1 MFCPHCGSEIP
12 SGVAFCPTCGSAVST
27 ADPTAPAAP
36 SPAEATPLDQA
47 HAPAAE
53 KPMASVPLEDHSA
66 GSTTVASPAAD
77 AAPRRRKTGAI
88 VAAALALAL
97 LAGGGVGGFMWW
109 QGEQARIAEEARQ
122 KAEEQAA
129 WEREHQRYPAPVQID
144 CPGLDTTTGTKI
156 PLRVTGTDFEG
167 NKVDETFYTDQAGTG
182 VELMR
187 GDYTFT
193 VPASP
198 IAADG
203 TIYDAA
209 ATEEIPLSGTVH
221 DDGTFE
227 TQNYVYLSPID
238 AADVTDEQIEAA
250 YDAAVDGGCENADVL
265 RDAATTRRDEAVEA
279 ANSLRFEAASY
290 TVELPER
297 WRDRVTVQVSGDSI
311 TVYSAAYPERELATY
326 SVISTE
332 AAINAGDIGTQLLH
346 VDLGNGSSVE
356 IAVPNYPY
364 LIGSSFHQ
372 GYVSD
377 ETWFTADDS
386 AELLDLQT
394 NGALSQ
400 MQAVDAYDNG
410 DNATLLSAGETMRQ
424 ELIAGVSCREH

>member
-1 MFCPHCGSEIP
+1 MQRLAQTNLICGEY
-12 SGVAFCPTCGSAVST
+12 VV
-27 ADPTAPAAP
+27 
-36 SPAEATPLDQA
+36 
-47 HAPAAE
+47 AE
-53 KPMASVPLEDHSA
+53 KYLDALSN
-66 GSTTVASPAAD
+66 TFFYAD
-77 AAPRRRKTGAI
+77 WAERHRRF
-88 VAAALALAL
+88 L
-97 LAGGGVGGFMWW
+97 
-109 QGEQARIAEEARQ
+109 
-122 KAEEQAA
+122 
-129 WEREHQRYPAPVQID
+129 Y
-144 CPGLDTTTGTKI
+144 
-156 PLRVTGTDFEG
+156 
-167 NKVDETFYTDQAGTG
+167 N
-182 VELMR
+182 
-187 GDYTFT
+187 
-193 VPASP
+193 
-198 IAADG
+198 
-203 TIYDAA
+203 
-209 ATEEIPLSGTVH
+209 
-221 DDGTFE
+221 
-227 TQNYVYLSPID
+227 
-238 AADVTDEQIEAA
+238 
-250 YDAAVDGGCENADVL
+250 
-265 RDAATTRRDEAVEA
+265 DEAVEA